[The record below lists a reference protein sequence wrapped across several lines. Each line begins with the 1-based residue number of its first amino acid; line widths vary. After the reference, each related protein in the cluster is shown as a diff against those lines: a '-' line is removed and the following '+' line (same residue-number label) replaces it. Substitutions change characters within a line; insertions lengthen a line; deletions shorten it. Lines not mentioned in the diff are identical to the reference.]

1 MQAAK
6 SAALVRAPLLERYD
20 DETPAATMLTT
31 TPNEALAH
39 VELVHTYQPSRA
51 VPRASACSTTLH
63 VSLDGTHGDVA
74 SICSRDLAPLR
85 QRAQSA
91 GSRDGLQGQNG
102 ARARVR
108 SSSVVQARLPV
119 TSYVNDHR
127 PAHLI
132 ETTGQF
138 SPLSQVQVELKKG
151 QTIMADA
158 NLKQSSSVLHEDVSD
173 RSGLPADIFELY
185 HGGKRL
191 EREAT
196 LSSRGVGKDSTIEVK
211 MRGRGGMP
219 GVGMLP
225 GLSGRGGSPDGGRR
239 SHRRLAEGG
248 GSGADGSDGVG
259 GGGSGGGAHPAA
271 AQPAAQPTVL
281 RVHGL
286 GGRTAAIELALAGR
300 RTGGCAKMEKPAAG
314 SPGKS
319 GNRSTRISKR
329 SDLEELDETEGSVPD
344 ASKVAVVVAE
354 AEVANV
360 VEAASSTGQQ
370 GLRFKETTEGTDPE
384 DNTRA
389 QEAATKRAPQQG
401 SFRLER
407 HSLTLY
413 WQSDNCKYL
422 QVKTLSHHSIEDLY
436 EKEGRS
442 HSGDAPPSFLGPRRA
457 RWIRWSMLIVGC
469 GILIFGVFLGGLLFA
484 LTNSFSSE
492 VAPSHV
498 ASNDVANR
506 STLEESTDDQATG
519 ICLVKHDVLLTSSL
533 VRDEFMGTFFNAS
546 CIAENATGDPCDTSI
561 AEEYVHR
568 ILAANRFSTLIVE
581 FLAFLAMFAFA
592 QVGGIPRPTN
602 WSGMLCWL
610 AWMVAQLAQ
619 YVVVL
624 LMLVMEF
631 FSFLSMRARLEPCLI
646 RVDGAAM
653 VDVVA
658 HVSNLSLLTACP
670 AI

>member
-1 MQAAK
+1 MHAAK
-6 SAALVRAPLLERYD
+6 PAALVHAQLLERSE
-20 DETPAATMLTT
+20 DETPAVTMLTT
-31 TPNEALAH
+31 TPNDALAH
-39 VELVHTYQPSRA
+39 AELVHTYQPSRA

-74 SICSRDLAPLR
+74 SICPRDLAPLR

-102 ARARVR
+102 AWARVR

-211 MRGRGGMP
+211 MRGRGG
-219 GVGMLP
+219 
-225 GLSGRGGSPDGGRR
+225 
-239 SHRRLAEGG
+239 
-248 GSGADGSDGVG
+248 
-259 GGGSGGGAHPAA
+259 
-271 AQPAAQPTVL
+271 
-281 RVHGL
+281 
-286 GGRTAAIELALAGR
+286 
-300 RTGGCAKMEKPAAG
+300 
-314 SPGKS
+314 
-319 GNRSTRISKR
+319 
-329 SDLEELDETEGSVPD
+329 
-344 ASKVAVVVAE
+344 
-354 AEVANV
+354 
-360 VEAASSTGQQ
+360 
-370 GLRFKETTEGTDPE
+370 
-384 DNTRA
+384 
-389 QEAATKRAPQQG
+389 APQQG

-407 HSLTLY
+407 DSLTLY
-413 WQSDNCKYL
+413 WRPDDGKYL
-422 QVKTLSHHSIEDLY
+422 QVKVSNHLSIEDLH
-436 EKEGRS
+436 EKEGRP

-484 LTNSFSSE
+484 LANSFSSE

-498 ASNDVANR
+498 ASNEVANR
-506 STLEESTDDQATG
+506 STLEESESTDDKA
-519 ICLVKHDVLLTSSL
+519 ICLVKHDVLLVSSL

-546 CIAENATGDPCDTSI
+546 CIASNATGDTCDTSI
-561 AEEYVHR
+561 AEEYVYR

-581 FLAFLAMFAFA
+581 FLAFLAMFAVA

-631 FSFLSMRARLEPCLI
+631 FSFLSMRARLDPCLI

>member
-1 MQAAK
+1 M
-6 SAALVRAPLLERYD
+6 VD
-20 DETPAATMLTT
+20 AT
-31 TPNEALAH
+31 
-39 VELVHTYQPSRA
+39 
-51 VPRASACSTTLH
+51 
-63 VSLDGTHGDVA
+63 
-74 SICSRDLAPLR
+74 
-85 QRAQSA
+85 
-91 GSRDGLQGQNG
+91 
-102 ARARVR
+102 
-108 SSSVVQARLPV
+108 
-119 TSYVNDHR
+119 
-127 PAHLI
+127 
-132 ETTGQF
+132 
-138 SPLSQVQVELKKG
+138 
-151 QTIMADA
+151 
-158 NLKQSSSVLHEDVSD
+158 LKQSSSVLHEDVSD
-173 RSGLPADIFELY
+173 RSGLPADTFELY
-185 HGGKRL
+185 YGGKRL

-196 LSSRGVGKDSTIEVK
+196 LSSREVGKDSTIEVK

-225 GLSGRGGSPDGGRR
+225 GLSCRGGSPDGGRR
-239 SHRRLAEGG
+239 SHRKPAEGG
-248 GSGADGSDGVG
+248 GSSADGSDGVQ
-259 GGGSGGGAHPAA
+259 GGGSGGGG
-271 AQPAAQPTVL
+271 
-281 RVHGL
+281 RS
-286 GGRTAAIELALAGR
+286 GGG
-300 RTGGCAKMEKPAAG
+300 GGCAKTDKPAAG

-329 SDLEELDETEGSVPD
+329 SDLEELDETEGSVPN
-344 ASKVAVVVAE
+344 ASKVAKAVEE

-360 VEAASSTGQQ
+360 AEAASSTGQQ
-370 GLRFKETTEGTDPE
+370 RLRPEETTEETDPV

-389 QEAATKRAPQQG
+389 QEAVAKKAPQQG
-401 SFRLER
+401 SFRLDR
-407 HSLTLY
+407 DSLTLY
-413 WQSDNCKYL
+413 WRSDDCKYM
-422 QVKTLSHHSIEDLY
+422 QVKALNHHSIEDLY

-442 HSGDAPPSFLGPRRA
+442 PSGDAPPSFLGSRRA
-457 RWIRWSMLIVGC
+457 RWIRWSMFVVGC
-469 GILIFGVFLGGLLFA
+469 GILMFGVFLGGLLFA
-484 LTNSFSSE
+484 LANSFSSE

-498 ASNDVANR
+498 ASNDVVNR
-506 STLEESTDDQATG
+506 STLEESTDDQATAG

-546 CIAENATGDPCDTSI
+546 CIADNATGDPCDTSI

-581 FLAFLAMFAFA
+581 FIAFLAMFAFA

-602 WSGMLCWL
+602 LSGMLCWL